1 MHRLHRQLNPNIP
14 YNKKIRFSKG
24 GCAVVCSRL
33 FASAL
38 PKQVAFIAAVFRH
51 TLSRKKT
58 GLENPQI
65 FQTCK

>member
-1 MHRLHRQLNPNIP
+1 MHRPLKPNIP
-14 YNKKIRFSKG
+14 YNKNFAFQKAAAQLSAAAF
-24 GCAVVCSRL
+24 

-38 PKQVAFIAAVFRH
+38 PNRVAFTAAVFRH
-51 TLSRKKT
+51 TPSREKT